1 MVRHLSPRRS
11 LATSTCVAVA
21 VLAVAAFAHSAGQ
34 PAAPAAAQPA
44 APGAMAVPGVNQ
56 AMVRFVH
63 AAPTVELQRI
73 VMIDAVGGA
82 ALQEFTDVAY
92 LDTTDYTPVL
102 AGDYDF
108 WVELAG
114 VEAGAAPEGQV
125 PAQRVTT
132 VEGQFYTVVLIG
144 LPIPGET
151 TRDTGFFQWLE
162 GLFTPDRTDLGLR
175 LLVLDDLVTAAV
187 PLREAEIRI
196 VHAAPGTDSV
206 DLVLVRGADVHHLEQ
221 VAYGDVSRFNR
232 IVPEG
237 AHLEV
242 RVAGSQA
249 ALLDLGDV
257 DLAAGMIHTVFLAG
271 TPVEDVPLEGLVAS
285 NQWIDPLALP
295 GVRPGGIAAPVPG
308 ALPAADAA
316 WIRDRLLEV
325 EAWLQAAE
333 ARLVEVAEAEGADD
347 QIQQARIEV
356 TEARAALDEARL
368 QLETVMGP
376 AAPLPGTTPAAPA
389 QPAEGADP
397 DDATDPEDA
406 DDADEPAQPGN

>member
-1 MVRHLSPRRS
+1 MVRHPSPRRS
-11 LATSTCVAVA
+11 LTTSTCVAVA
-21 VLAVAAFAHSAGQ
+21 VLALAAFACAAGQ

-44 APGAMAVPGVNQ
+44 APGAMTVPGVNQ

-82 ALQEFTDVAY
+82 ALQEFTDVEY
-92 LDTTDYTPVL
+92 LEATEYTPVL

-108 WVELAG
+108 WVELSG
-114 VEAGAAPEGQV
+114 VEPGAVPEGQV

-151 TRDTGFFQWLE
+151 TGGTGFLEWLE
-162 GLFTPDRTDLGLR
+162 GLFTPDRADLGLR

-196 VHAAPGTDSV
+196 VHAAPGTDTV

-221 VAYGDVSRFNR
+221 VSYGNVSRFNR

-242 RVAGSQA
+242 RVAGSEA
-249 ALLDLGDV
+249 TLLDLGEV
-257 DLAAGMIHTVFLAG
+257 DLAAGMIHTVFVAG

-295 GVRPGGIAAPVPG
+295 GVRPGVAAPVPG

-333 ARLVEVAEAEGADD
+333 ARLVEVAEVEGADE
-347 QIQQARIEV
+347 QVQQARLEV

-368 QLETVMGP
+368 QLETVIGP
-376 AAPLPGTTPAAPA
+376 GAPLPGTTPA
-389 QPAEGADP
+389 
-397 DDATDPEDA
+397 
-406 DDADEPAQPGN
+406 QPGN